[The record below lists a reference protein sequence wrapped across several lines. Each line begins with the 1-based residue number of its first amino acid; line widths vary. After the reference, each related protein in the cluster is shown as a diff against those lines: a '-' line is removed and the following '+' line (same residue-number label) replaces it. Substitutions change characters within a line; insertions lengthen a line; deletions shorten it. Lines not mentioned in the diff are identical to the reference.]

1 LKTTKP
7 IYLFSISSHPDAIHV
22 NSLEIIFFKPDI
34 DFSQYDAFIIT
45 SKQASKALQQYNTQ
59 EYLHIPALC
68 ISKQSAKSYE
78 ALGGDI
84 LAVGQGYGDRL
95 IPLIQSYPK
104 SYRWLYLRAE
114 VVASDFTQKL
124 RGSGYN
130 IDEKIVYM
138 SKCSQKILDVQ
149 IVDDSILI
157 FTSPSSVACYLKTH
171 TISQNHTVIVIG
183 ETTAK
188 ALPHEIKYTVAKTP
202 TIQGCF
208 ETITS

>member
-1 LKTTKP
+1 MKTTKP

-138 SKCSQKILDVQ
+138 SKCSQKILDAQ